1 MSTKCPRKPGEE
13 VGISEAA
20 VMGVDKLSGEDAR
33 TPAQIL
39 WESSVC
45 T

>member
-20 VMGVDKLSGEDAR
+20 VMGGDKLSGEDAR
-33 TPAQIL
+33 TPAQSL